1 MIYIH
6 VIWIVYRKYCEIN
19 VLEIILEHL
28 PRFQALGIRL
38 LAFLEGQQSAEIYL
52 SRDFQCEENFLDDG
66 KKHLVYLLSLGYIHV
81 SLGKEIENA
90 LKKELKIY
98 L

>member
-1 MIYIH
+1 M
-6 VIWIVYRKYCEIN
+6 
-19 VLEIILEHL
+19 EHL

-66 KKHLVYLLSLGYIHV
+66 KKNLVYLLNQDNLPV
-81 SLGKEIENA
+81 SLGKEAETTVYK
-90 LKKELKIY
+90 L
-98 L
+98 